1 MYDDEPLSEPL
12 NADLLEFDETAS
24 NSRLRSCLFTVIS
37 LVVIASLLGSSV
49 VAFFIVR
56 DRATQ
61 TMSAAA
67 ATMVATAALSLE
79 LEEAATDAPPTAAP
93 ATIVAAVPT
102 SAPVSDKPASAVPG
116 INRIA
121 IVNGEGQIETVS
133 PTGEDRRSVTDDDDN
148 IFFQFPTWSPDGS
161 RIAVI
166 GSRFTGGGVY
176 VFEDAETE
184 LPAVQSEVYFSAD
197 ETPFYLYWS
206 PDSSHLAFLA
216 NHERNSMGLNVI
228 AGDGATDSRLLAT
241 GSPMYWDWTDDG
253 RRLLIHSGQGRARDT
268 LALIDLQGAA
278 QADNLATPGYFQAP
292 GVASG
297 DRYLAFAEQESG
309 GLSTLV
315 IVDTQTGEHR
325 PYEQVG
331 SLALSWSPTEDRL
344 AFTNGSIEG
353 HPFWGALRLLDV
365 STGETRVLSR
375 QTVLAFFWSPDGRS
389 IAFITI
395 GRDDEDSIHAS
406 TAPKTRRVG
415 RLTSQ
420 PAMPVQQPGQNYLT
434 LSIVDVDT
442 GEGLRLLD
450 FEPTAT
456 YLTQFLPFF
465 DQYALSHRIWSPDS
479 NALVLPVRE
488 EGVNMVVVVPA
499 RGGRPHRLAEG
510 DIAFWSQQ

>member
-12 NADLLEFDETAS
+12 NADLLYADEAAGR
-24 NSRLRSCLFTVIS
+24 SRLRSCLFAVIS

-56 DRATQ
+56 ERVAQ
-61 TMSAAA
+61 TMSEAA

-79 LEEAATDAPPTAAP
+79 SEETATNAPPTTAP

-102 SAPVSDKPASAVPG
+102 PAPVSDEPVSSAPG

-121 IVNGEGQIETVS
+121 IVNSEGQIETLS
-133 PTGEDRRSVTDDDDN
+133 PTGENRRSLTDDDDN
-148 IFFQFPTWSPDGS
+148 TFFQFPTWSPDGS

-176 VFEDAETE
+176 VFEDAETG
-184 LPAVQSEVYFSAD
+184 LPAAQNQVYFSAD

-206 PDSSHLAFLA
+206 PDSSQLAFLA

-228 AGDGATDSRLLAT
+228 AGDGATDRRLLAT

-253 RRLLIHSGQGRARDT
+253 RRLLIHSGQGRSRDT

-292 GVASG
+292 GIASG

-309 GLSTLV
+309 GLSSLV
-315 IVDTQTGEHR
+315 VVDTQSGEHR
-325 PYEQVG
+325 AYEQVG
-331 SLALSWSPTEDRL
+331 SIALSWSPTQDRL

-353 HPFWGALRLLDV
+353 HPFWGSLRLLDV
-365 STGETRVLSR
+365 NTGETRVLST

-395 GRDDEDSIHAS
+395 GRDDEDNVHAS
-406 TAPKTRRVG
+406 AAPKTRRVS
-415 RLTSQ
+415 RLAA
-420 PAMPVQQPGQNYLT
+420 PAQQPGQNFLT
-434 LSIVDVDT
+434 LSVVDVDT

-465 DQYALSHRIWSPDS
+465 DQYALSHRVWSPDS
-479 NALVLPVRE
+479 SALVLPVRE
-488 EGVNMVVVVPA
+488 EGVNVVLVVPA
-499 RGGRPHRLAEG
+499 RGGRPYRLAAG